1 MSEEWASLTAM
12 VGAASLDR
20 AAGGSRLSLRRSE
33 GPVQAVV
40 TAAHPCPQAP
50 AGELLRLHRQLH
62 HQLHQLVD
70 HQLNEQ
76 ADKKL
81 FNVRRHPQV
90 SLHPTLGIR
99 RVFPHKSPSSKF
111 I

>member
-1 MSEEWASLTAM
+1 MLEDLAADSLTAM
-12 VGAASLDR
+12 DGAASLDR

-50 AGELLRLHRQLH
+50 AGELHHLHQQLH
-62 HQLHQLVD
+62 HQLHQQVD
-70 HQLNEQ
+70 HQLYEQ

-81 FNVRRHPQV
+81 FHQ
-90 SLHPTLGIR
+90 
-99 RVFPHKSPSSKF
+99 
-111 I
+111 